1 MNDTIDLSGI
11 SADNVYRIRRS
22 KKNGKLIS
30 HNEYGKV
37 IIIKNWKNLHV
48 GYGKVVSFEN
58 RENCIL
64 ATMKNVSYDFYE
76 EYKGKTGEVEA
87 IPYEELTHI
96 LQDLGFTHEY
106 KEDIDKDNIFD
117 VWANLNS
124 GALITIETWN
134 QDGERGYNSVNCYV
148 PANCYVAANGLFT
161 MREST
166 GFSNGSSFL
175 SCFNIVHNTR
185 DFPLHE
191 CLAFN
196 NGSMNWG
203 GNHPALWHYGEGHDI
218 NYAKAL
224 AKIRKFKDAD
234 IGERFN
240 MQLDDAF
247 KQYAKNG
254 YLVD

>member
-1 MNDTIDLSGI
+1 MNMNGAIDLSGI

-30 HNEYGKV
+30 YNEYGKV
-37 IIIKNWKNLHV
+37 IIIKNWKSLHV

-76 EYKGKTGEVEA
+76 EYNKKTGEVEA
-87 IPYEELTHI
+87 IPYEELTRI
-96 LQDLGFTHEY
+96 LQELGFTHEY

-124 GALITIETWN
+124 GVLITIETWN
-134 QDGERGYNSVNCYV
+134 RDGERGYNSVNCFV
-148 PANCYVAANGLFT
+148 PTNGTCAFM
-161 MREST
+161 MRNST
-166 GFSNGSSFL
+166 GFSYGSSYL
-175 SCFNIVHNTR
+175 SCFNIVHNTC

-224 AKIRKFKDAD
+224 AKIHKFKDAD

-240 MQLDDAF
+240 MQLGNAF
-247 KQYAKNG
+247 KQYAKSG